1 MLNLNF
7 PLKSLKAESNSLK
20 NTFLKCKVRR
30 KGHSLWSHLQFF
42 KLVPIFPFPI
52 ISYHIYYDFY
62 SYKFSVLTSNFIL
75 VSWTILAHIF
85 SLVIEGC
92 CRRHS
97 FWGYLL
103 SSLWF
108 GFSLHFSSSFFL
120 REMDYQIFT
129 KKNY

>member
-1 MLNLNF
+1 MDNGTCKYQSGHWVRGITFAIVFCSDVLNLNF
-7 PLKSLKAESNSLK
+7 PLKSLKAESKSLK

-85 SLVIEGC
+85 SPVIEGC

-97 FWGYLL
+97 F
-103 SSLWF
+103 
-108 GFSLHFSSSFFL
+108 
-120 REMDYQIFT
+120 
-129 KKNY
+129 